1 MRKAILLVFLLV
13 ISCAVFAACDSEK
26 EPVISLN
33 GNVEEKLQVH
43 AEFYDK
49 GVTVP
54 EGYTVVTEGYVL
66 NNILGRYHITYS
78 VYSNN
83 GEFIKE
89 LNRFVDVVDEIP
101 PTFKEKAVDELYAG
115 VVYQAK
121 TFFSEYKDDSNSI
134 VSFDPQELS
143 FRTPG
148 THVVSIV
155 LSDKSGNSV
164 TFEKEIHVVL
174 DFPTLLQ
181 EVYKDQPSKVSTG
194 TTGIGSDYV
203 NVRINSEKS
212 IAYYSTG
219 SLHYL
224 EKIQTHLGSYASIQI
239 SANYGCFDDAS
250 ISFHISGQNT
260 DAYSVGFA
268 YFDATREYDVLTI
281 QSFQS
286 TINNLNLD
294 ESEML
299 AELNANLLSVLNNFK
314 EYINTVL
321 NIEFK

>member
-1 MRKAILLVFLLV
+1 MKRVVLFALLLV
-13 ISCAVFAACDSEK
+13 ISCAFFAACDSEK
-26 EPVISLN
+26 DPVISLN
-33 GNVEEKLQVH
+33 GNVEEKLQVN
-43 AEFYDK
+43 AEFFDK

-66 NNILGRYHITYS
+66 NNLLGRYHITYS

-101 PTFKEKAVDELYAG
+101 PTYEEKADIQLYAG

-164 TFEKEIHVVL
+164 TFEKEVNVVF

-181 EVYKDQPSKVSTG
+181 EVYMQESTP
-194 TTGIGSDYV
+194 TQALPIIV
-203 NVRINSEKS
+203 
-212 IAYYSTG
+212 A
-219 SLHYL
+219 
-224 EKIQTHLGSYASIQI
+224 
-239 SANYGCFDDAS
+239 
-250 ISFHISGQNT
+250 
-260 DAYSVGFA
+260 
-268 YFDATREYDVLTI
+268 VLFI
-281 QSFQS
+281 
-286 TINNLNLD
+286 IW
-294 ESEML
+294 
-299 AELNANLLSVLNNFK
+299 K
-314 EYINTVL
+314 EYKQI
-321 NIEFK
+321 